1 MSIDNPDVIDAIGI
15 DQETGEVILT
25 ISDHLEW
32 ETACEE
38 HKTLLEEKIGQY
50 LNFITSGQLI
60 EDYPD
65 GEGRKIRIDI
75 VQKFPPDEHGH
86 RWLHAAKSRVEAQ
99 GRSLSWRTLHL
110 N

>member
-15 DQETGEVILT
+15 DRETGEVILT

-32 ETACEE
+32 ESFYEE
-38 HKTLLEEKIGQY
+38 HKLLLEEKLGKY
-50 LNFITSGQLI
+50 LHFISSGQLL

-65 GEGRKIRIDI
+65 GEGRKVRIDI
-75 VQKFPPDEHGH
+75 VQKYPQDERGH
-86 RWLHAAKSRVEAQ
+86 RLLNAANAFVEAQ
-99 GRSLSWRTLHL
+99 GHFLSWRALCH

>member
-15 DQETGEVILT
+15 DRETGEVILT

-32 ETACEE
+32 ESCYEE
-38 HKTLLEEKIGQY
+38 HKLLLEEKLGKY
-50 LNFITSGQLI
+50 LYFISSGQLL

-75 VQKFPPDEHGH
+75 VQKYPQDEQG
-86 RWLHAAKSRVEAQ
+86 RQLLNAAKSYVEAQ
-99 GRSLSWRTLHL
+99 GCSLSWRALRL